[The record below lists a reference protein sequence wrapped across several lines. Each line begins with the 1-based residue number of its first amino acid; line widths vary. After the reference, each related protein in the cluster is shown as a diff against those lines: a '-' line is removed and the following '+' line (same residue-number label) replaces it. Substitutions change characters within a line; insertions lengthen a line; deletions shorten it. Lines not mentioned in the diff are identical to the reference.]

1 MQAPKD
7 KDIFSN
13 NNSIDNTLPDQI
25 PPNSDNIDKN
35 DSNPDNT
42 PKPSNINK
50 FIKNPNPQN
59 NVPSNEGPAPGI
71 MGSSTGQ
78 IPQKINDPRVNPI
91 SSSIYN
97 PLIGG
102 RNSKKRKKEDSNKY
116 YVRDNN
122 PSSNVNINNSLIVSV
137 CPTKEE
143 ISGSRHNSFNQ
154 PGHQN
159 YPMNQN
165 EFFNFCCCCCCC
177 IDECFKECCVCCFK
191 ECLKSLCLCFISC
204 CKGFCGT

>member
-1 MQAPKD
+1 MQTPKD

-102 RNSKKRKKEDSNKY
+102 RNKKRSKKEAKEFPLDKVPEAFENKTESSPNSKVKAPRKYCTKNKISSVLNIKMMNRSNF
-116 YVRDNN
+116 
-122 PSSNVNINNSLIVSV
+122 SQ
-137 CPTKEE
+137 
-143 ISGSRHNSFNQ
+143 SG
-154 PGHQN
+154 
-159 YPMNQN
+159 
-165 EFFNFCCCCCCC
+165 
-177 IDECFKECCVCCFK
+177 
-191 ECLKSLCLCFISC
+191 
-204 CKGFCGT
+204 